1 MCASRGSD
9 LSPPPVQGDAVADHP
24 HHHAPFWAEA
34 AARCL
39 DAVRTQR
46 PQVHALTSPV
56 AEVYTA
62 NLLLAAG
69 AEPSLSQTPGEIE
82 AFAERT
88 HAVLINLG
96 MLDDRRRE
104 AAKRALPILARRAVP
119 WVLDPV
125 KVERSP
131 ARLAFAREL
140 LAKGPRVVR
149 GNQAE
154 MPALDADKG
163 TLVVATTGV
172 RDRIAQGKR
181 WVEVLNGDPLMTRVT
196 ATGCASTALI
206 AAFLAVE
213 TDAFVAAG
221 AALLATAVAGEIA
234 AAACHGPGS
243 FQPAY
248 LDALY
253 RLDHGQLSARAR
265 IA

>member
-1 MCASRGSD
+1 MRTRR
-9 LSPPPVQGDAVADHP
+9 P
-24 HHHAPFWAEA
+24 HI
-34 AARCL
+34 
-39 DAVRTQR
+39 
-46 PQVHALTSPV
+46 HALTSPV

-69 AEPSLSQTPGEIE
+69 AEPSLSQAPGEIE
-82 AFAERT
+82 AFAQRT
-88 HAVLINLG
+88 HGLLVNLG

-104 AAKRALPILARRAVP
+104 AAARALPILARRAVP

-131 ARLAFAREL
+131 ERLAFARQL
-140 LAKGPRVVR
+140 VALGPAVVR

-154 MPALDADKG
+154 MPALGAEGPDR
-163 TLVVATTGV
+163 VVATTGE
-172 RDRIAQGKR
+172 RDRIVHGKR
-181 WVEVLNGDPLMTRVT
+181 WVEVLNGHPLMTRVT

-213 TDAFVAAG
+213 ADAFVATG

-234 AAACHGPGS
+234 ASVCHGPGT

-248 LDALY
+248 LDTLSA
-253 RLDHGQLSARAR
+253 LDHAQLAARAR